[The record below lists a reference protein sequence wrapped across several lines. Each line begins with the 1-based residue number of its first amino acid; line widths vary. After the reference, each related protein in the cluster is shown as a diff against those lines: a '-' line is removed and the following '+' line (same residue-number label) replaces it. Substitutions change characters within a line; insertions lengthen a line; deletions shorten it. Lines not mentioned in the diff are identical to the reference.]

1 MEIYYVTTQPDT
13 QGAHEVHTSTCSLL
27 PVEGRRY
34 LGTFPE
40 ATKAVFAGRHYFN
53 IVHGCATCCALTP
66 HAN

>member
-40 ATKAVFAGRHYFN
+40 ATKAVFAGRH
-53 IVHGCATCCALTP
+53 
-66 HAN
+66 